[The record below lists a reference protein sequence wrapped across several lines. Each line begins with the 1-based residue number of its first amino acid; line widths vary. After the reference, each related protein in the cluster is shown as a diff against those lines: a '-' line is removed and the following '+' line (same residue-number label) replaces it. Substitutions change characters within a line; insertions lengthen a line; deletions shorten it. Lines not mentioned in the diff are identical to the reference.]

1 LALGL
6 RLVYRQMQRRARS
19 LTDVTVFQN
28 EDDMAYFLANG
39 MADEQRSML
48 VRGSGIDLTWLKRQL
63 PKKSQRR
70 HLKADLGIEEDAIV
84 VTMVARLVRYKG
96 VMEFL
101 KAARMVRREIPR
113 CRFLLIGPL
122 ASEGS
127 QAVREDALQ
136 DFRDDV
142 QWLGQ
147 RGDVPA
153 LLSISDMFVLPSYYR
168 EGVPRVLLEAGALGL
183 PLITTD
189 MPGCRDVV
197 RHEEEGL
204 LVPAK
209 DHDALAQ
216 GILRL
221 ARSPELRR
229 SCGKKAAVKVHKS
242 FSLERVGAEYIGI
255 YRRLME
261 TTRENG

>member
-1 LALGL
+1 
-6 RLVYRQMQRRARS
+6 
-19 LTDVTVFQN
+19 
-28 EDDMAYFLANG
+28 
-39 MADEQRSML
+39 
-48 VRGSGIDLTWLKRQL
+48 
-63 PKKSQRR
+63 
-70 HLKADLGIEEDAIV
+70 
-84 VTMVARLVRYKG
+84 
-96 VMEFL
+96 
-101 KAARMVRREIPR
+101 
-113 CRFLLIGPL
+113 
-122 ASEGS
+122 
-127 QAVREDALQ
+127 
-136 DFRDDV
+136 
-142 QWLGQ
+142 
-147 RGDVPA
+147 
-153 LLSISDMFVLPSYYR
+153 MFVLPSYYR